1 MIKEIEFKRPTSSSD
16 ETRLTRYGL
25 PWTTNELLDLE
36 FYWRE
41 GDYVEDISKKMQRP
55 IAGIMA
61 KLVATGYIDRRDFK
75 EFMFVDLVRNKR
87 VTKPQPQTQTL
98 TQPTQETTIM
108 ANIETKT
115 FIDNQDASRLS
126 DDEIFSKIAALEAQI
141 NNLSAIS
148 NRPKKLDAKIAQ
160 LKRDIQSLVDY
171 VDNRE

>member
-41 GDYVEDISKKMQRP
+41 GDCVEHISKTMQRP

-61 KLVATGYIDRRDFK
+61 KLAAKDYIIRRDFK
-75 EFMFVDLVRNKR
+75 EFMYVDLVSNER
-87 VTKPQPQTQTL
+87 VTKPLTQP
-98 TQPTQETTIM
+98 QPTQETTIM

-126 DDEIFSKIAALEAQI
+126 DDEIFSKIAALETQI

-171 VDNRE
+171 VDNRQ